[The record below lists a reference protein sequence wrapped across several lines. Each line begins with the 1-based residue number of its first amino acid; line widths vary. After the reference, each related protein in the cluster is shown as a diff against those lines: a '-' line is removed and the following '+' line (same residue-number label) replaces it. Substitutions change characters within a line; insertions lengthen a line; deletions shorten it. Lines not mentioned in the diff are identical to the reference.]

1 MLSLLNHFSFSWRQK
16 TGSSVI
22 WCRETLSTHTGW
34 LLVGCWLLVGLYFL
48 LQEPD
53 LQELDGEAVGGLL
66 LQPDWIGRQ
75 GWWWCVSCVDKNL
88 LIIFKS
94 GFTLNNILF
103 IQRYVDLYATIAIT
117 KHFVK
122 DLVEL
127 RCTLNLNGYALFN
140 TFVGRALGFW
150 VLLKVTIL

>member
-1 MLSLLNHFSFSWRQK
+1 M
-16 TGSSVI
+16 
-22 WCRETLSTHTGW
+22 STK
-34 LLVGCWLLVGLYFL
+34 
-48 LQEPD
+48 
-53 LQELDGEAVGGLL
+53 GLL
-66 LQPDWIGRQ
+66 KGL
-75 GWWWCVSCVDKNL
+75 VFKL
-88 LIIFKS
+88 L
-94 GFTLNNILF
+94 LNNILF

-150 VLLKVTIL
+150 VLLKGTIL